1 MASASLAYR
10 GRLIGVLLMLLGLW
24 GALIPFA
31 GPYFGFAF
39 TPDKAW
45 AYTSG
50 RLWFSVVP
58 GAAAFIGG
66 LLISTTDRAAVPGA
80 FLAVLG
86 GGWYVLGL
94 PVIALAF
101 PGSHSISPGSPI
113 YQVGSPFRPAIMT
126 FLEKM
131 SFFYGLGVV
140 VLFFAALALGEI
152 IVARMA
158 ALRYHDRLNA
168 VMDRQDEFR
177 RQDEYRRTDGYD
189 TTAYNTTAYNTRAS

>member
-10 GRLIGVLLMLLGLW
+10 GRLIGILLMLLGLW
-24 GALIPFA
+24 GALIPFV

-50 RLWFSVVP
+50 RLWLSVVP

-86 GGWYVLGL
+86 GGWFVVGL
-94 PVIALAF
+94 PVVALTF
-101 PGSHSISPGSPI
+101 PHGSISPGTPI
-113 YQVGSPFRPAIMT
+113 YDVGSPFRPAIMI
-126 FLEKM
+126 FLEKL

-152 IVARMA
+152 VVARMA
-158 ALRYHDRLNA
+158 ALRYHDRLTA
-168 VMDRQDEFR
+168 VIE
-177 RQDEYRRTDGYD
+177 RQDEYNTQQLDRYNTQQTDRYH
-189 TTAYNTTAYNTRAS
+189 TAY

>member
-10 GRLIGVLLMLLGLW
+10 GRLIGILLMLLGLW

-50 RLWFSVVP
+50 RLWLSVVP

-86 GGWYVLGL
+86 GGWYVIGL
-94 PVIALAF
+94 PVIGLAF
-101 PGSHSISPGSPI
+101 PHGSISPGTPI
-113 YQVGSPFRPAIMT
+113 YDVGSPFRPAIMI
-126 FLEKM
+126 FLEK
-131 SFFYGLGVV
+131 
-140 VLFFAALALGEI
+140 
-152 IVARMA
+152 
-158 ALRYHDRLNA
+158 
-168 VMDRQDEFR
+168 
-177 RQDEYRRTDGYD
+177 
-189 TTAYNTTAYNTRAS
+189 

>member
-10 GRLIGVLLMLLGLW
+10 GRLIGILLMLLGLW
-24 GALIPFA
+24 GAVIPFV

-66 LLISTTDRAAVPGA
+66 VLISTTDRAAVGGA

-86 GGWYVLGL
+86 GGWYVVGL

-101 PGSHSISPGSPI
+101 PHGSISPGTPI
-113 YQVGSPFRPAIMT
+113 YEVGSPFRPAIMI
-126 FLEKM
+126 FLEKL

-152 IVARMA
+152 VVARMA
-158 ALRYHDRLNA
+158 ALRYHDRLTA
-168 VMDRQDEFR
+168 VIERQDEFNT
-177 RQDEYRRTDGYD
+177 QQTDRYN
-189 TTAYNTTAYNTRAS
+189 TAY